1 MFTVTL
7 VIIEYQIERGTR
19 TMFVIHR
26 YDNPA
31 AFEFSSLVFHA
42 VDLNITQ
49 MQLAFEFVI
58 KLCLYEK

>member
-31 AFEFSSLVFHA
+31 AFGFSSLVFHA

-49 MQLAFEFVI
+49 MQLAFEYV
-58 KLCLYEK
+58 